1 MQLRNPIRSG
11 EMIKGEVSAGCE
23 WREQRQLPA
32 PRSPHPA
39 RLGRRGGQS
48 NRRSAVPDLDSQI
61 RGAELGDS
69 PLFPPPRTLP
79 LPPDSEVPYREP
91 GAPAARAGAAGLPGA
106 WCRWRPRPR
115 SGLRREGWELSW
127 ARARGTEPGPT
138 GKRERGRRRRRQRLT
153 ESAPRPA
160 PGVGAG
166 DRRAGLGAGAREE
179 RLTVKSQAKA
189 QKTQR
194 REDSLPAP
202 PPALRK
208 DFPANVG
215 TRPPPF
221 PAAHAQPSLPPSPS
235 LAAYRGGGVLT

>member
-106 WCRWRPRPR
+106 WCRWRPRPK

-138 GKRERGRRRRRQRLT
+138 GEEGAWPPPPPPAPDRISTTASAWRRRRG
-153 ESAPRPA
+153 SPR
-160 PGVGAG
+160 GAG
-166 DRRAGLGAGAREE
+166 GGGAG
-179 RLTVKSQAKA
+179 
-189 QKTQR
+189 
-194 REDSLPAP
+194 
-202 PPALRK
+202 
-208 DFPANVG
+208 G
-215 TRPPPF
+215 
-221 PAAHAQPSLPPSPS
+221 
-235 LAAYRGGGVLT
+235 AAYRKVSSKGAEDPAAGGQPPCAAASSEEGLPC